1 MAEIEWIKLST
12 DLFENRKIKQI
23 MAETKGDTL
32 IVIWLNLLVLAAESE
47 CGELCIAEGLPYT
60 ARSLATEIKRPEA
73 VVKQALTIFKRY
85 SMIDDI
91 GGVLHIKNWQK
102 YQNIAGMERVREK
115 NRLRVAACRE
125 RKKSVT
131 RDVTDDVMCNV
142 TGNVTSNVTVTS
154 RNAIEGEEE
163 REGEKEREIEA
174 VIGEE
179 KPTADRLILYATDNL
194 RRLTPDDLDELDSFR
209 KQLSDE
215 MIIWAIDETC
225 GKGSRNYGYLKAIL
239 NRFIAQGL
247 KTIGDVKAYEEK
259 RRREKQ
265 QTEQT
270 RRAKQAARPMDERQI
285 NPAEFEPDYSELM
298 NRPRSSKSA

>member
-73 VVKQALTIFKRY
+73 VVKQALTNFKRY

-91 GGVLHIKNWQK
+91 DGVLHIKNWQK
-102 YQNIAGMERVREK
+102 YQNVEGMDRIREK
-115 NRLRVAACRE
+115 NRLRNAAYRE

-131 RDVTDDVMCNV
+131 RDITDD
-142 TGNVTSNVTVTS
+142 VTVTS
-154 RNAIEGEEE
+154 RDAIEGEEE
-163 REGEKEREIEA
+163 REREKERDIEA

-239 NRFIAQGL
+239 NRFIDQGL
-247 KTIGDVKAYEEK
+247 KTIGEVKAYEEK

-270 RRAKQAARPMDERQI
+270 RRAKQAARPMDERKI
-285 NPAEFEPDYSELM
+285 DPVEFEPDYSELM